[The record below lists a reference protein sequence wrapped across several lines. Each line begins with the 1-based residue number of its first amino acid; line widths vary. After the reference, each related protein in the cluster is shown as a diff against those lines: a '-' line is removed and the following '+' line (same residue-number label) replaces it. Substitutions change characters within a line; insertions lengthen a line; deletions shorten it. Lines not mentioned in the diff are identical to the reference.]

1 MLMNAHRSIE
11 EVQVKY
17 LNSEQSRSNRINRRE
32 NLDTM
37 KHFKDPNHIK
47 NINSTM
53 RDRFDHML
61 ASMVTK
67 MNKDNRDE
75 LSIQHWNQEI
85 GSQFKD
91 QNLSRFFFR
100 RPGKKYVSN
109 EGGDFNPPQISGFKD
124 RSLLESGQT
133 TRRSVRTSEQAARVL
148 RGSVTG
154 NVSGSRSRMHQKGSL
169 AFDSARHSLLGARN
183 HQPVGTT
190 QQQFEKHHS
199 STQRQSYQNRQSSK
213 KSMIL
218 TMAR

>member
-75 LSIQHWNQEI
+75 LSIQHWN
-85 GSQFKD
+85 
-91 QNLSRFFFR
+91 
-100 RPGKKYVSN
+100 
-109 EGGDFNPPQISGFKD
+109 
-124 RSLLESGQT
+124 
-133 TRRSVRTSEQAARVL
+133 
-148 RGSVTG
+148 
-154 NVSGSRSRMHQKGSL
+154 
-169 AFDSARHSLLGARN
+169 
-183 HQPVGTT
+183 
-190 QQQFEKHHS
+190 
-199 STQRQSYQNRQSSK
+199 
-213 KSMIL
+213 
-218 TMAR
+218 